1 MLDKLDVILSIIDII
16 ICIFDIGLMVYL
28 FFYRF
33 PQEMKKKHKFD
44 KFGYYR
50 NKRNRKCRSFPGPR

>member
-1 MLDKLDVILSIIDII
+1 MLDKLDIILSIIDII
-16 ICIFDIGLMVYL
+16 ICLIDIGLMVYL

-33 PQEMKKKHKFD
+33 PPEKKKNKYD

-50 NKRNRKCRSFPGPR
+50 KRRKR

>member
-16 ICIFDIGLMVYL
+16 ICLFDIGLMVYL

-33 PQEMKKKHKFD
+33 PQEMKKKNKFD
-44 KFGYYR
+44 KFGSYR
-50 NKRNRKCRSFPGPR
+50 RKRQCRSFRGLR